1 MNTLAF
7 SPAEP
12 SVINSRTCRMS
23 DVMVQ
28 EVANY
33 GTRYF
38 ANLDKVSRLIEAT
51 NGDGIAVE
59 FNSAMND
66 LTRLC
71 RGVQSSGRKLMFIGN
86 GGSASIAGHMATDFM
101 KNGRVRATA
110 FNDPMFLT
118 CLGNDLGYEHVFE
131 FQIDG
136 HGEANDLLIAVS
148 SSGKSPNILN
158 GVAAARRKKAKVV
171 TLSGF
176 GPANPLR
183 EMGDLNF
190 YVPSGEYGVVE
201 LLHCSLTHCALDN
214 LMGIKPD

>member
-1 MNTLAF
+1 MLI
-7 SPAEP
+7 SD
-12 SVINSRTCRMS
+12 SV
-23 DVMVQ
+23 
-28 EVANY
+28 NY
-33 GTRYF
+33 GSRYF
-38 ANLDKVSRLIEAT
+38 ANLDKVAQAIEVT
-51 NGDGIAVE
+51 NGDGISLD
-59 FNSAMND
+59 FNSA
-66 LTRLC
+66 LEQFTALC
-71 RGVQSSGRKLMFIGN
+71 RDVQSSGRKLMFIGN

-118 CLGNDLGYEHVFE
+118 CLSNDLGYERVFE

-136 HGEANDLLIAVS
+136 HGEANDLLIAIS

-158 GVAAARRKKAKVV
+158 GVAAARRKKSKVV

-176 GPANPLR
+176 GEANPLR
-183 EMGDLNF
+183 DMGDLNF
-190 YVPSGEYGVVE
+190 YVPSKEYGVVE

>member
-1 MNTLAF
+1 
-7 SPAEP
+7 
-12 SVINSRTCRMS
+12 MS
-23 DVMVQ
+23 DVVVQ
-28 EVANY
+28 EFANY

-38 ANLDKVSRLIEAT
+38 ANLDKVSRAIEAT
-51 NGDGIAVE
+51 NGDAAPVK
-59 FNSAMND
+59 FDTAMEQF
-66 LTRLC
+66 TALC
-71 RGVQSSGRKLMFIGN
+71 RDVQSSGRKLMFIGN
-86 GGSASIAGHMATDFM
+86 GGSASIASHMATDFM

-118 CLGNDLGYEHVFE
+118 CLGNDLGYENVFG

-148 SSGKSPNILN
+148 SSGKSQNILN
-158 GVAAARRKKAKVV
+158 GVAAARRKKSKVV

-176 GPANPLR
+176 GQANPLR
-183 EMGDLNF
+183 DMGDLNF

-201 LLHCSLTHCALDN
+201 LLHCSLIHCALDG